1 MSESI
6 TVDQLARDIR
16 QIYASDDLQAEASIG
31 RYLQTRLGFLPA
43 PERVDRLERL
53 ADQFG
58 TPKPLPTGGAVANEE
73 LLTRL
78 FSLVLGGKFTKAD
91 LPSADLAQR
100 LAESLNTIF
109 DALNKLVAVIDSTL
123 MGKDRGEETIR
134 QVIGFHLEGQD
145 QTESLQTYLGQ
156 ISKAFLLA
164 QQAFK
169 KAAHQIVGEILKEI
183 DPEKISRE
191 AGGGLRFGPLRKAE
205 LYDIYEQKFK
215 KCRQW
220 YETGRFL
227 EDLQRAFE
235 KHCQSKMAW

>member
-1 MSESI
+1 MGEPIS
-6 TVDQLARDIR
+6 VDQLARDIR
-16 QIYASDDLQAEASIG
+16 RIFASDDLQAEANID
-31 RYLQTRLGFLPA
+31 RYLQTRLEFLPA
-43 PERVDRLERL
+43 PERVDLLERL
-53 ADQFG
+53 AGQFG
-58 TPKPLPTGGAVANEE
+58 SPTPLPTDGAVAEEE

-78 FSLVLGGKFTKAD
+78 YSLVLGGKFTEAD
-91 LPSADLAQR
+91 LPSADVAQR
-100 LAESLNTIF
+100 LTESLNTIF
-109 DALNKLVAVIDSTL
+109 DELNRLIAVIRSTL
-123 MGKDRGEETIR
+123 MGGGYGDQTIR
-134 QVIGFHLEGQD
+134 GLIGGHMEGDD

-164 QQAFK
+164 QQAFE

-235 KHCQSKMAW
+235 KHCQSKMTW